1 VRFANDPEVTV
12 THDDLGAARLGV
24 LAALRD
30 GDAALAHR
38 LLVELMHDGYDLPY
52 LLDEVLAP
60 IQVDTGHRWE
70 LGDISIPEEH
80 ASTAALETLV
90 SMLAGA
96 FGQPVEADTVV
107 IACAEGD
114 NHTLPA
120 RMAAAVLT
128 YNGYHTLFLG
138 NALPADDLGDYLDS
152 VAASAMVLSC
162 THPAAL
168 LGARSCVAAAHHV
181 GVPVLVGGR
190 AFAANAERAARIGA
204 DGLATR
210 LRELP
215 DLLQSW
221 TPDPATSES
230 AAVPVA
236 PSMPQVLDRRVE
248 VARAALGDV
257 LDHDLASEVQR
268 RRLLDDAVD
277 LVTTLAVADHL
288 DDPTM
293 ATDQATWLARH
304 LESRTGRPVTP
315 HDLLDRA
322 ADAMSTVDPRAA
334 SIAVRARQLL
344 DG

>member
-1 VRFANDPEVTV
+1 MFMKDSEVTV
-12 THDDLGAARLGV
+12 THDDLVAARLGV

-38 LLVELMHDGYDLPY
+38 LLVEFMHDGYDLPY

-60 IQVDTGHRWE
+60 IQADTGHRWE

-80 ASTAALETLV
+80 ASTAALDTLV

-114 NHTLPA
+114 SHTLPA

-128 YNGYHTLFLG
+128 YDGYHTLFLG
-138 NALPADDLGDYLDS
+138 NALPADDLGDYLAS

-162 THPAAL
+162 TRPAAL
-168 LGARSCVAAAHHV
+168 LGARRCVAAAHYV

-190 AFAANAERAARIGA
+190 AFAADTDRAALIGA

-215 DLLQSW
+215 ELLQSW
-221 TPDPATSES
+221 TPEPATAES

-248 VARAALGDV
+248 VARVVLGTV
-257 LDHDLASEVQR
+257 LDLDLASEVQR
-268 RRLLDDAVD
+268 QRLLDDAVD
-277 LVTTLAVADHL
+277 LVTTLVVADHL
-288 DDPTM
+288 DDPAM
-293 ATDQATWLARH
+293 AAGQATWLARH
-304 LESRTGRPVTP
+304 LESRTGRPVTA
-315 HDLLDRA
+315 HEVLDRA
-322 ADAMSTVDPRAA
+322 AAAMSTIDPDGA
-334 SIAVRARQLL
+334 SIASRARRHL
-344 DG
+344 G